1 MLIARWTLCL
11 ATCLFPAIANATDLQ
26 VLFFTQ
32 NGCPPC
38 RVMEPDIDRLSQS
51 GIPVVKIHLETHAE
65 YARQCGIAQTP
76 SVIVVDGNRV
86 LARHTGVL
94 GLAELER
101 MVAPWRPIPGG
112 EASKSNDT
120 ATSPVAFETGSA
132 SPESADSA
140 EERAL
145 KATVRLR
152 ISDPQGTGVA
162 TGTIIHR
169 KDEEAL
175 VLTCGHAFR
184 ESGGNGEID
193 VEIGFGS
200 ESRLT
205 VKGELWGY
213 DADKHDVALVLIPC
227 PLPIDPV
234 PVSPEALRVEAGDRA
249 FTLGCDEGDDPSLRE
264 TTLKS
269 LSRYSG
275 VEKYDIVGRPVY
287 GRSGGGLFTSGGQLI
302 GVCNAQAV
310 NEDEG
315 IYAGLESIYWQ
326 FASKGISHVFRSRS
340 AVEPDASA
348 EMLAQNGQATMPT
361 HLATVRNGD
370 DAEKARPQSSHPE
383 AFHAVF
389 TGDQPPVSNAAWQSP
404 GRSTE
409 LIVLIRDAGGGGST
423 ETLEI
428 SNPSPE
434 LLAQLRQFVDAD
446 SSRTP
451 PAGRTSQ
458 MPELAPVTRRGDTVR
473 GQSPR

>member
-11 ATCLFPAIANATDLQ
+11 ATCLFPAIASATDLQ

-51 GIPVVKIHLETHAE
+51 GIPVVKIHLETHGE

-101 MVAPWRPIPGG
+101 MVAPWRPIPGE
-112 EASKSNDT
+112 EASGSNDS
-120 ATSPVAFETGSA
+120 ATSPAAFETSSA
-132 SPESADSA
+132 SPESGDTA
-140 EERAL
+140 ELRAL

-200 ESRLT
+200 ESRMT
-205 VKGELWGY
+205 VKGALWGY

-227 PLPIDPV
+227 PLPIEPV
-234 PVSPEALRVEAGDRA
+234 PVSPEVMHVEAGDRA
-249 FTLGCDEGDDPSLRE
+249 FTVGCDQGADPSLRE

-326 FASKGISHVFRSRS
+326 FAAKGISHVFRSRS
-340 AVEPDASA
+340 AAEPANA
-348 EMLAQNGQATMPT
+348 EMHAQNSQATIPT
-361 HLATVRNGD
+361 RLATVRTGD
-370 DAEKARPQSSHPE
+370 EGEKARPQSSHPE

-389 TGDQPPVSNAAWQSP
+389 TGDQPPASNAAWQSQS
-404 GRSTE
+404 RSTE
-409 LIVLIRDAGGGGST
+409 LIVVIRDAGGGGST

-434 LLAQLRQFVDAD
+434 LLDQLRRFGD
-446 SSRTP
+446 SGSS
-451 PAGRTSQ
+451 PAAPSGRTSQ